1 MGEGAR
7 ELMPEG
13 ESTTQILTIIRDDV
27 KEIRGDVKV
36 QGQQIASISR
46 TQEVQHENLSTLRF
60 KVDEVVKARAECPTP
75 AELYS
80 LKKRLSDVTELAKR
94 PPKFTPN
101 GLKISIAA
109 SGFWKRLLP
118 WLIAFAVG
126 GAGAASHFIDWP
138 GTTQTEKVQE

>member
-101 GLKISIAA
+101 GLRISVSAN
-109 SGFWKRLLP
+109 GFWKKFLP
-118 WLIAFAVG
+118 WIILAALGGTGWAAAYFDVG
-126 GAGAASHFIDWP
+126 FG
-138 GTTQTEKVQE
+138 Q